1 MSWNSTHTA
10 ICTLG
15 AIVISGFYF
24 GQSLVDMVPLIAPLG
39 LYIAAREVSRIKN
52 NN

>member
-10 ICTLG
+10 IATLG

-24 GQSLVDMVPLIAPLG
+24 GQSLVDMLPLIAPLG
-39 LYIAAREVSRIKN
+39 AYIALREASRVKN
-52 NN
+52 A